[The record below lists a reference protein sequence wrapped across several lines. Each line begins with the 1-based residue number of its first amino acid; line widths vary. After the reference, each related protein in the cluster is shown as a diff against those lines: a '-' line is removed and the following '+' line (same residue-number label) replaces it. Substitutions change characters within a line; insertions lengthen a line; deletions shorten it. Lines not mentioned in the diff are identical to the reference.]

1 MEVESPAWK
10 TWAEMLKN
18 KGLDGPAAALIEA
31 AGPLN
36 LVLAQLVYFSQPF
49 LGRMA
54 PGGQWE
60 ALGHLLEDRESSH
73 SFAAFLRKEGSQ

>member
-1 MEVESPAWK
+1 MEADFPAWK
-10 TWAEMLKN
+10 NWAELLKK

-49 LGRMA
+49 LGRMG
-54 PGGQWE
+54 PGGQWK
-60 ALGHLLEDRESSH
+60 ALAQMLEDRESSH
-73 SFAAFLRKEGSQ
+73 SFAAFLRKEGTQ